1 MEAKISPEPQ
11 NLILTPEQFAHLGDG
26 VIAYVRPM
34 RSEDVTRFYPEA
46 PKIPME

>member
-1 MEAKISPEPQ
+1 MEAKISPEQQ
-11 NLILTPEQFAHLGDG
+11 NLILTPEQFAHLVDG

-46 PKIPME
+46 PKIPN